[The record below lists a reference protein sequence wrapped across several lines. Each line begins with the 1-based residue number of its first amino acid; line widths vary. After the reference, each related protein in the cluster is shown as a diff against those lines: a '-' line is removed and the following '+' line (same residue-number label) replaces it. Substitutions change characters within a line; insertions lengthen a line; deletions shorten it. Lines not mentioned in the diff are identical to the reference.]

1 MAEKIT
7 FAVAGDPHSEMI
19 HDGDKRMRSFTRTAK
34 REGADFIIHLGD
46 LTYPN
51 DRSKSNCP
59 IDKMPENVYDAHVL
73 PTTKDTELPLRIF
86 ESFDGPSYHVMGN
99 HEFDFSS
106 PESILELY
114 DVPNTYYSF
123 HMKGWHFI
131 VIDGNYYKSESGEI
145 KHYNRGDY
153 FLTSDLPYV
162 NRDQLDWLREELKK
176 SPEEPVVFFSHQPLF
191 AYDGGI
197 LNLDEFNEVIN
208 EARANGKDIKMFI
221 NGHMH
226 VDDLDIIDGTPY
238 YNVNSMSNMWV
249 GKRRQYE
256 GRFSEEI
263 EKNNPCLKYL
273 IPYRSAVYSVVTLD
287 DEGVTVKGR
296 NSSYVQPGP
305 RKLGYKGKISAKSR
319 SWQMKWTKK

>member
-7 FAVAGDPHSEMI
+7 FAVCGDPHSEMI
-19 HDGDKRMRSFTRTAK
+19 HDGDKRMESFLDAAR
-34 REGADFIIHLGD
+34 RENADFIIHLGD

-59 IDKMPENVYDAHVL
+59 VDKMPENVYDAHIL
-73 PTTKDTELPLRIF
+73 KTTKDTELPLRIF
-86 ESFDGPSYHVMGN
+86 ESFEKPHFHVMGN

-106 PESILELY
+106 AESILELY

-131 VIDGNYYKSESGEI
+131 VVDGNFYKNEKGEI
-145 KHYNRGDY
+145 CHYNRGDY
-153 FLTSDLPYV
+153 FLTTDLPYV
-162 NRDQLDWLREELKK
+162 SREELEWLRKELK
-176 SPEEPVVFFSHQPLF
+176 SSTEPIVFFSHQPLF
-191 AYDGGI
+191 DYDGGL
-197 LNLDEFNEVIN
+197 LNLDEFNAVIN
-208 EARANGKDIKMFI
+208 EAKANGADIRMFI

-226 VDDLDIIDGTPY
+226 VDDLDVIDGIPY

-256 GRFSEEI
+256 GRFSPEI

-273 IPYRSAVYSVVTLD
+273 IPYRTAIYSIVTLD
-287 DEGVTVKGR
+287 ENGVSVKGK

-305 RKLGYKGKISAKSR
+305 RKLNYTGKISAKSK
-319 SWQMKWTKK
+319 SWQMNWSKK